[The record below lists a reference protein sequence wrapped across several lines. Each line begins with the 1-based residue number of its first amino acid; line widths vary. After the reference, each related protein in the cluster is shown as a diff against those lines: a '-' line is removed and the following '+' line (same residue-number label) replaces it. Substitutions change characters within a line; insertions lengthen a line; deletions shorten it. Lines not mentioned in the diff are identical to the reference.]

1 MKTTILRSII
11 LSTLALALG
20 LALMLGSTAFAAEG
34 AAYQSALDTTDM
46 FTDRDLAQTADLA
59 DAI

>member
-11 LSTLALALG
+11 LSMLALALG
-20 LALMLGSTAFAAEG
+20 LTLMIGSTAFAAEG

-46 FTDRDLAQTADLA
+46 FTDRDLA
-59 DAI
+59 